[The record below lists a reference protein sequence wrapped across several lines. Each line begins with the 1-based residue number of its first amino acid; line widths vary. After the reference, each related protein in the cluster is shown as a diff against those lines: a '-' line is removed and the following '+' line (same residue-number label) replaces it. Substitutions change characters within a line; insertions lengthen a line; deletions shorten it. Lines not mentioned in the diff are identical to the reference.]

1 MPIFTFNFG
10 VPSDSLSMAGRNT
23 YVSEKCS
30 IMEEKQWVI
39 KEKGDPEVI
48 SKLAKEL
55 NIDEI
60 LAQLLIQRNITSF
73 DQAKAFFRPE
83 LKDLHDPFLMVDMD
97 KAVERINTALQRN
110 ERILVYGDYDVDG
123 TTSVAM
129 MYSFLHQFHK
139 NIDYY
144 IPDRYSEGYGV
155 SEKSIEIGRA
165 HV

>member
-1 MPIFTFNFG
+1 
-10 VPSDSLSMAGRNT
+10 
-23 YVSEKCS
+23 
-30 IMEEKQWVI
+30 MEEKKWVI

-73 DQAKAFFRPE
+73 DQARAFFRPE

-144 IPDRYSEGYGV
+144 IPD
-155 SEKSIEIGRA
+155 
-165 HV
+165 